1 MGERGSGGR
10 TRDGY
15 NTGHGSLWHWH
26 SIHRRWLLQYSDEQL
41 LLYLLLSAL
50 SRTSRQSSGARGREE
65 DREES
70 SEEGE
75 AGDGYGGKSSSS
87 SSMPSGDLVDS
98 EVEQLSR

>member
-1 MGERGSGGR
+1 MVEERGTDTVPVVAR
-10 TRDGY
+10 
-15 NTGHGSLWHWH
+15 GSLWHWQ

-41 LLYLLLSAL
+41 LLYFLLSAL
-50 SRTSRQSSGARGREE
+50 GHTSRQSSGARGREEE

-75 AGDGYGGKSSSS
+75 AGDGDGGESSSS